1 MARKAH
7 SLRRHETAMG
17 YFFISPWLIGLL
29 VFMAGPLIASGYL
42 SLTDYNLLTPPTFV
56 GLQNYRTMLSDPNFW
71 QALQVTFY
79 YAVLSVPL
87 DLIIA
92 LAMAL
97 LLNQRVRFMRWF
109 RTFFYLPALLPPV
122 AISVLWNWILNPQY
136 GILNEALGFLG
147 LPQPQWLLAP
157 QWTVP
162 AYVVMSIWGVG
173 TWMVI
178 FLAGLQN
185 VPQQLYEAAVLDG
198 AGVGR
203 KFWNIT
209 LPMISPVLFFDL
221 VMGIVGAFSYFTQAY
236 VLGQGIGSGAGVSNA
251 GLFYSLYL
259 YQKGFSE
266 LQMGYASALGW
277 VLCFIVLML
286 SLLVFKSSALW
297 VYYGGGDRS

>member
-1 MARKAH
+1 MARDRH
-7 SLRRHETAMG
+7 RLRRRETAMG
-17 YFFISPWLIGLL
+17 YFFISPWIIGLL
-29 VFMAGPLIASGYL
+29 VFMAGPLVASGYL
-42 SLTDYNLLTPPTFV
+42 SLTNYNLLTPPTFV

-87 DLIIA
+87 DLMIA
-92 LAMAL
+92 LGMAL

-109 RTFFYLPALLPPV
+109 RTIFYLPALLPPV

-198 AGVGR
+198 AGIGR

-236 VLGQGIGSGAGVSNA
+236 VLGQGVGNGAGVSNA

-277 VLCFIVLML
+277 VLCFIVLMM

>member
-1 MARKAH
+1 MARDRH
-7 SLRRHETAMG
+7 RLRRRETAMG
-17 YFFISPWLIGLL
+17 YFFISPWIIGLL
-29 VFMAGPLIASGYL
+29 VFMAGPLVASGYL
-42 SLTDYNLLTPPTFV
+42 SLTNYNLLTPPTFV

-87 DLIIA
+87 DLMIA
-92 LAMAL
+92 LGMAL

-109 RTFFYLPALLPPV
+109 RTIFYLPALLPPV

-136 GILNEALGFLG
+136 GILNEALRFLG

-198 AGVGR
+198 AGIGR

-236 VLGQGIGSGAGVSNA
+236 VLGQSVGSGAGVSNA